1 MTGDR
6 HTGQIIP
13 TSLHAEMQRSY
24 LEYAMSVIVGRALP
38 DARDGLKPVHR
49 RILFAMH
56 ELGLLPDRPFRK
68 CARVVG
74 DVLGKYHPHGDQS
87 VYDALVR
94 LVQDFSCRYPL
105 LAGHGNFGSVDD
117 DPPAAMRYTECR
129 LSGIGQSALLEE
141 LNRAVVDFTD
151 NFDGSQEEPVVLPAR
166 LPVLLLN
173 GAGGIAVGMATNIPP
188 HNLGE
193 LVDGAIA
200 LVDRPTLSDAELMQF
215 IPAPDFPTGG
225 IIVDDGG
232 ISETYTT
239 GRGSLVLRG
248 VAEINTDY
256 RIKGKR
262 SRQAIIVTELP
273 FQVNK
278 ANWIEKVAE
287 LVEQN
292 KLEDILD
299 VRDESDRTGLRVVI
313 ELRKE
318 ANAEAILEKL
328 YRLTALQVNF
338 GAILLALKTTNCGSQ
353 PKQMSLKELL
363 QEFLDFREETLTRRL
378 QHELGQAQ
386 QKLHLVSGFLQAIAH
401 LDQVISLIRNAPDSA
416 TAKIALQDTL
426 GVSPAQADAILGL
439 PLRRLTALE
448 RRSLHDEQA
457 SLSQEI
463 QRLEKLLSDRKEL
476 LKVLKKDLR
485 DLKKLYGDPRRTKI
499 VKLAD
504 LQQTVSPEIAN
515 GHAPT
520 ELLVQVSYRGYIRTV
535 DRESKFNKTY
545 QSTDDVLVASFPAL
559 STQQLMIYCASGKAV
574 PVAVSQIPLSKST
587 KQKGVPLVTLL
598 SDPEDQPIS
607 LSPWTEPEE
616 NNTQS
621 LVLISSDAKIKR
633 TALKELQHL
642 SSRGLTV
649 IKLKEQEQ
657 LFWAQVVDVNHQL
670 AIATDTGRILRM
682 RADEEQI
689 PILSRTAMGN
699 LAMRLGMQENL
710 VGAVSFDLMQ
720 FPDTELV
727 LVTEMGF
734 ARRIRADGL
743 RLSPRGSIG
752 SQAIKFHSKSDK
764 LKAITVIE
772 SPSDLKEPLTLV
784 IQQERNLRTVAIALS
799 DIPAQP
805 HHPQGRYV
813 LAGAQELSA
822 GETVARLISPL

>member
-1 MTGDR
+1 
-6 HTGQIIP
+6 
-13 TSLHAEMQRSY
+13 
-24 LEYAMSVIVGRALP
+24 MSVIVGRALP

-105 LAGHGNFGSVDD
+105 LEGHGNFGSVDD

-129 LSGIGQSALLEE
+129 LSALGQSALLEE
-141 LNRAVVDFTD
+141 LHRAVVDFTD

-200 LVDRPTLSDAELMQF
+200 LVDRPHLSAAELMQF

-232 ISETYTT
+232 IAETYTT

-248 VAEINTDY
+248 LAEINTDY
-256 RIKGKR
+256 RVRGKR
-262 SRQAIIVTELP
+262 ARQAIIVTELP

-313 ELRKE
+313 EIRKE
-318 ANAEAILEKL
+318 ANAEAILQKL

-338 GAILLALKTTNCGSQ
+338 GAILLALKTTNYGSQ

-378 QHELGQAQ
+378 RHELAQAE
-386 QKLHLVSGFLQAIAH
+386 QKLHLVTGFLLAIAQ
-401 LDQVISLIRNAPDSA
+401 LDQVIHLIRNASDSA
-416 TAKIALQDTL
+416 AAKIALQDTL

-448 RRSLHDEQA
+448 RQSLHDERE
-457 SLSQEI
+457 SLCQEM
-463 QRLEKLLSDRKEL
+463 QRLQKLLSDRKEL
-476 LKVLKKDLR
+476 LKVCKKDLR

-504 LQQTVSPEIAN
+504 LQPTVSPELADSSV
-515 GHAPT
+515 PT
-520 ELLVQVSYRGYIRTV
+520 ELLVQMSYRGYIRAV
-535 DRESKFNKTY
+535 DSESKFSKTY
-545 QSTDDVLVASFPAL
+545 NIPDDLLVASFPVL
-559 STQQLMIYCASGKAV
+559 STQQLMIYTSSGKAV
-574 PVAVSQIPLSKST
+574 PLAVSQIPFSKNA
-587 KQKGVPLVTLL
+587 KQKGVPLITLL

-607 LSPWTEPEE
+607 CSAWTEPEG

-657 LFWAQVVDVNHQL
+657 LFWAKVVDTHHQL

-689 PILSRTAMGN
+689 PILSRMSLGN
-699 LAMRLGMQENL
+699 LAMRLGMQEKL
-710 VGAVSFDLMQ
+710 VGAVSFDLAQ

-727 LVTEMGF
+727 LVTAMGF

-752 SQAIKFHSKSDK
+752 SQAIKFHSKSDR
-764 LKAITVIE
+764 LKAIAVIDC
-772 SPSDLKEPLTLV
+772 PSALKEPLTLV
-784 IQQERNLRTVAIALS
+784 IQQERNWRTVALDLK
-799 DIPAQP
+799 DIPDQA
-805 HHPQGRYV
+805 HNPQGRYV
-813 LAGAQELSA
+813 LAGAQELNA
-822 GETVARLISPL
+822 GETVARLILPL